1 MFKDKHPALT
11 AVMLAG
17 LVAGSVDVG
26 AASLIGMLNPLKT
39 LRAIASGLLGR
50 DAFHGGLPASLL
62 GLLLQWGMAM
72 LIAAIYVLA
81 TARLPG
87 LRRRWIPTGILAGIV
102 IYFVMVYLVL
112 PLSAAPFREEFS
124 LAVFIK
130 DFAFDADFVKNM
142 LAMMVFGLIVAF
154 CAKDVPAGQKS

>member
-1 MFKDKHPALT
+1 MFKDRHPVLA
-11 AVMLAG
+11 AVVLAG

-26 AASLIGMLNPLKT
+26 AASLIGMLSPLKT

-50 DAFHGGLPASLL
+50 DAFHGGLPAALL

-81 TARLPG
+81 TARLPA
-87 LRRRWIPTGILAGIV
+87 LRRRWIPTGLLAGVI

-154 CAKDVPAGQKS
+154 CAKDIGAERKS